1 MTGKSTGGADGGA
14 GRASQQELSSG
25 HAEIDVHEHLI
36 GVEQTV

>member
-1 MTGKSTGGADGGA
+1 MTGKSMGGADGG
-14 GRASQQELSSG
+14 GGQSQQELSSG